1 MFVKQT
7 IVKRLLF
14 PLCAAFAMMLAVPG
28 ANAQTAREEINANPA
43 LAASNHLAYI
53 TPTKKLSPAP
63 KGYTPF
69 YISHYG
75 RHGSRWL
82 IEPEQY
88 LGPVET
94 LRKADSLGVLTTYGK
109 DVLSRLEK
117 VSEAAVGRYGELT
130 PLGHRQHRGI
140 AERMY
145 SNFQPVFKGK
155 TRVEARSSTVI
166 RCILS
171 MTSETQRLAELNP
184 QLDIHTDASEGDM
197 KYINNPDNWRPR
209 AYSFRAGGMN
219 ETQKFNRNHIH
230 PERLMGALFTNP
242 SYLDRR
248 KATSF
253 MDDLWAV
260 ATNQQSLDMDFDF
273 EDLFT
278 IDEKYDLWQCQNVK
292 WYNEFGPSKLT
303 KEMMPYFQAPLL
315 QNILDTADSCIVSKN
330 NNVSLR
336 FGHEVVILPLACLM
350 ELGNS
355 GALVDD
361 MEDLDENWKNYEIYP
376 MGANIQLIFYR
387 SKKANQPVL
396 VKALLNEKEV
406 TLPVE
411 TNMFP
416 YYSWDKVE
424 GYYRGKLANYEKY
437 LKNIETPNNR

>member
-1 MFVKQT
+1 
-7 IVKRLLF
+7 
-14 PLCAAFAMMLAVPG
+14 
-28 ANAQTAREEINANPA
+28 
-43 LAASNHLAYI
+43 
-53 TPTKKLSPAP
+53 
-63 KGYTPF
+63 
-69 YISHYG
+69 
-75 RHGSRWL
+75 
-82 IEPEQY
+82 
-88 LGPVET
+88 
-94 LRKADSLGVLTTYGK
+94 
-109 DVLSRLEK
+109 
-117 VSEAAVGRYGELT
+117 
-130 PLGHRQHRGI
+130 
-140 AERMY
+140 
-145 SNFQPVFKGK
+145 
-155 TRVEARSSTVI
+155 
-166 RCILS
+166 
-171 MTSETQRLAELNP
+171 
-184 QLDIHTDASEGDM
+184 M

-437 LKNIETPNNR
+437 LKNIEAPNNR